1 MTGQNPFANDEK
13 VEITA
18 DIDSATH
25 TSFYVNGQKAF
36 TAITGMSYLP
46 SEIQTFG
53 TVQPILK
60 PEGTNHMIP
69 VQTVSRLGLEADLIL
84 EMDTA

>member
-36 TAITGMSYLP
+36 TAITGMSYLHP
-46 SEIQTFG
+46 RFKPLEPYSSH
-53 TVQPILK
+53 LK

-69 VQTVSRLGLEADLIL
+69 VQTVSRLGWKQI
-84 EMDTA
+84 

>member
-25 TSFYVNGQKAF
+25 PSFYVNGQKAF

-46 SEIQTFG
+46 SEIQT
-53 TVQPILK
+53 L
-60 PEGTNHMIP
+60 
-69 VQTVSRLGLEADLIL
+69 SLIHI
-84 EMDTA
+84 

>member
-25 TSFYVNGQKAF
+25 TSFYVNGQKAVKRYKES
-36 TAITGMSYLP
+36 MSQLLNG
-46 SEIQTFG
+46 G
-53 TVQPILK
+53 TWYRW
-60 PEGTNHMIP
+60 
-69 VQTVSRLGLEADLIL
+69 S
-84 EMDTA
+84 